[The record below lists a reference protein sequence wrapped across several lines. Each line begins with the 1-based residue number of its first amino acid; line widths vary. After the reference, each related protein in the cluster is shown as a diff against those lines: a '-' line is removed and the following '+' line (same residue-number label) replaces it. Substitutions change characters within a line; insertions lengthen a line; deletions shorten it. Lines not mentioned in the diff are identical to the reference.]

1 MHLLTYRPEPEFPSA
16 CIGRGGAPQLAD
28 GRGSVALQSAG
39 ASVNVACIFVGLM
52 TDIVGGIF
60 TVDADENGQRCFW
73 LWS

>member
-28 GRGSVALQSAG
+28 GRGWVALQSAG
-39 ASVNVACIFVGLM
+39 ASVNVAWIFVGLI
-52 TDIVGGIF
+52 TDIVGGKF
-60 TVDADENGQRCFW
+60 TVHADEKRQRCFW